1 MVVTRHPQSSQKRT
15 KAQAEEILRKAFNAS
30 SESITISRLRD
41 GRFIDVNEQFETAT
55 GLKRED
61 VVGRTS
67 IELGLWKNSG
77 DRSRLEESLKRD
89 GMVKDFE
96 TDFIVADGEVL
107 HCSLSAEIL
116 DIGGERC
123 MLATVRDITDARR
136 SREALAWFDERLQS
150 ERRTLIEKEA
160 ALKQVLDHMEQEK
173 ATFRT
178 EVVSHVTDLLEPII
192 TKLRQ
197 REGRLPHKDVDR
209 LEQSLKRIVDA
220 DVYER
225 QDNFNR
231 LTPREIE
238 ICDAIRRGLS
248 SKEIADEFSLSVNTV
263 HKHRQ
268 VIRRKLQLN
277 NKEINLA
284 AYLRSR

>member
-15 KAQAEEILRKAFNAS
+15 KAHAEEILRKAFNAS

-41 GRFIDVNEQFETAT
+41 GRFIDVNEQFEKAT

-67 IELGLWKNSG
+67 IELGLWKISG

-225 QDNFNR
+225 QDNFDR

>member
-1 MVVTRHPQSSQKRT
+1 MVVIKHPQSGQKRT
-15 KAQAEEILRKAFNAS
+15 KRHAEEILRKAFSTS
-30 SESITISRLRD
+30 SESITISRLQD
-41 GRFIDVNEQFETAT
+41 GRFIDANEQFEKVT
-55 GLKRED
+55 GLKRDD

-123 MLATVRDITDARR
+123 MLATVRDITDTRR

-150 ERRTLIEKEA
+150 ERQNVVEKEA
-160 ALKQVLDHMEQEK
+160 ALKQVLDHMEKDK

-178 EVVSHVTDLLEPII
+178 GIVSHVSDLLGPII
-192 TKLRQ
+192 TKLRE
-197 REGRLPHKDVDR
+197 REGRLRHEDVDR

-225 QDNFNR
+225 QDSFDR

-248 SKEIADEFSLSVNTV
+248 SKEIADEFGLSVNTV

-284 AYLRSR
+284 VYLRSR